1 MSAYNPFLPYDD
13 SRDAKESTTD
23 HTVEFDKLVQKL
35 KRAYCDAYMASLRF
49 AVSGDKYYN
58 LFYTMAP
65 TK

>member
-13 SRDAKESTTD
+13 SRDADESTTD

-35 KRAYCDAYMASLRF
+35 KRAYCDAYMTSLNIPQ
-49 AVSGDKYYN
+49 STIDTSSSIS
-58 LFYTMAP
+58 TMAP